1 MNERPVTNKI
11 PDGARIR
18 DTYTVDRH
26 LGSGRFSDVY
36 LVRHRYLGM
45 QAMKVLVEDFEQE
58 VGHEAFRESFLLS
71 RITHPGV
78 VRVYDAN
85 RTGLSG
91 HDHPYITLEY
101 VTGGTLAGLVDQN
114 PLGLK
119 SSTAFSI
126 MLQVAQAVS
135 HAHRQHPA
143 IVHRDL
149 KPANIL
155 LEKGDPP
162 VVRVADFGLAK
173 AIDRLTDCVSAA
185 GTLLY
190 MSPESLRGFETT
202 ASDVYAMGLILY
214 ELLTGVLPFQA
225 SHFKECTTD
234 RAIRERLA
242 DLQERCSI
250 LPTDHDPSFGPDSD
264 YLLSMMTAHCITQRL
279 QTASDC
285 ARLLGACI
293 DSRAAGGQCWPAGPG
308 YGYAKIGFR
317 VARDPSR
324 HDEAIVWLKNART
337 ASPALHGRLEPF
349 FEYFAQAGAITTDPP
364 QAEAPR

>member
-1 MNERPVTNKI
+1 MDKRPITKKI
-11 PDGARIR
+11 PSGTRIR
-18 DTYTVDRH
+18 ETYTVERY

-45 QAMKVLVEDFEQE
+45 QAMKVLVEEFEQE
-58 VGHEAFRESFLLS
+58 AGHEAFRESFVLS

-85 RTGLSG
+85 RTGFPG
-91 HDHPYITLEY
+91 NDHPYITLEY
-101 VTGGTLAGLVDQN
+101 VSGGTLAELIGSN
-114 PLGLK
+114 PLGL
-119 SSTAFSI
+119 SSTAAFSI

-135 HAHRQHPA
+135 HAHRQEPA

-155 LEKGDPP
+155 LETGDPP

-173 AIDRLTDCVSAA
+173 AIDRLTNCVSAA

-214 ELLTGVLPFQA
+214 ELLTGVLPFQP
-225 SHFKECTTD
+225 SHFKECKTD

-242 DLQERCSI
+242 NLQERCSM
-250 LPTDHDPSFGPDSD
+250 LPTDHDPAFGPDSD
-264 YLLSMMTAHCITQRL
+264 YLLSMMTAHSITQRL
-279 QTASDC
+279 QTAGDC
-285 ARLLGACI
+285 ATLLRACVS
-293 DSRAAGGQCWPAGPG
+293 SRAVGGERWPAGPG

-317 VARDPSR
+317 VAHDASR
-324 HDEAIVWLKNART
+324 YQEAVVWLDKART
-337 ASPALHGRLEPF
+337 VSPDLRGRLEPF
-349 FEYFAQAGAITTDPP
+349 FEYFSQVRDAKLGPS
-364 QAEAPR
+364 AEETPL

>member
-1 MNERPVTNKI
+1 MDARPPTNKI
-11 PDGARIR
+11 PAGARIR
-18 DTYTVDRH
+18 ETYTVDRH

-58 VGHEAFRESFLLS
+58 AGHEAFRESFVLS

-85 RTGLSG
+85 RTGLPG

-101 VTGGTLAGLVDQN
+101 VSGGTLAELIESN
-114 PLGLK
+114 PLGL
-119 SSTAFSI
+119 SSTTAFSI

-135 HAHRQHPA
+135 HAHRQEPA

-162 VVRVADFGLAK
+162 VVRVADFGLAR
-173 AIDRLTDCVSAA
+173 AIDRLTNCVSAA

-214 ELLTGVLPFQA
+214 ELLTGVLPFQT
-225 SHFKECTTD
+225 SHFKECKTD

-242 DLQERCSI
+242 DLQERCSM
-250 LPTDHDPSFGPDSD
+250 LPTDHDPAFGPDSD
-264 YLLSMMTAHCITQRL
+264 YLLSMMTAHAMSERL
-279 QTASDC
+279 QTAGEC
-285 ARLLGACI
+285 ARLLEACVN
-293 DSRAAGGQCWPAGPG
+293 SRAAGGDRWPAGPG
-308 YGYAKIGFR
+308 YGYAKVGFR

-324 HDEAIVWLKNART
+324 YEEAVVWLDKART
-337 ASPALHGRLEPF
+337 ASPELRSRLEPF
-349 FEYFAQAGAITTDPP
+349 FDYLAQEGAAKFDPSG
-364 QAEAPR
+364 AETP